1 MIRFS
6 SGFHS
11 FRSGIL
17 LLSIFISTSWQQKD
31 TVKLISVKVAEL
43 LTVKVPESFQ
53 KLTDDQIADKII
65 ASRKPLVMYSN
76 PAGTVDFSVSVGNSS
91 KNPWQD
97 KDLKLMAEFQK
108 ANIRQLFTNVDFI
121 QDKQI
126 KIKGHQFWAFEFLS
140 EVKEKGK
147 PPIRKYNNVRYAIH
161 KKNMLIFSF
170 ICSEGERAMYQG
182 LSEQILSTI
191 KF

>member
-1 MIRFS
+1 MIRFIS
-6 SGFHS
+6 ESHPFRNGFL
-11 FRSGIL
+11 FLFIL
-17 LLSIFISTSWQQKD
+17 LCASWQQKD
-31 TVKLISVKVAEL
+31 TGKLVSVKVADM
-43 LTVKVPESFQ
+43 LTVKVPETFQ

-76 PAGTVDFSVSVGNSS
+76 PGGTVDFSVSVGNSS

-108 ANIRQLFTNVDFI
+108 ANIRQLFSNVDFI
-121 QDKQI
+121 QDKQV
-126 KIKGHQFWAFEFLS
+126 KIKGHLFWAFEFIS
-140 EVKEKGK
+140 EVKETGK
-147 PPIRKYNNVRYAIH
+147 TPIRKYNNVRYAIH

-170 ICSEGERAMYQG
+170 ICSEKERPVYQS
-182 LSEQILSTI
+182 LSEQILATI